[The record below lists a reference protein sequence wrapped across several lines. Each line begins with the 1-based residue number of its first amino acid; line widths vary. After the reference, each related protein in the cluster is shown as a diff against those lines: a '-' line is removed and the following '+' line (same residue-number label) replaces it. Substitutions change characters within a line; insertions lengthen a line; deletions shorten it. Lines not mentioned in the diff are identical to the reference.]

1 MSGSKNEVLYST
13 ICIILYTYISNN
25 VRYKL
30 YTNVFWNY
38 SLFSKSYTIPASLA
52 SRCSAGPAKGRQP
65 RGKVSR
71 GPGGA
76 CPNLVLHNLR
86 NLKKKSCCVLKRV
99 RVVLLGFQT
108 QGLCIPAFHER
119 CEAASGPNDFDSFSF
134 DNSMTV
140 RSMRTFEAIYKHMQ
154 AFRIALETRN
164 FIKSSH
170 CLHSEEMLFNN

>member
-13 ICIILYTYISNN
+13 ICIIYTYTSNN

-30 YTNVFWNY
+30 YTNVFCTY
-38 SLFSKSYTIPASLA
+38 YLFSKSYTIPASLA

-86 NLKKKSCCVLKRV
+86 NLKKKNHV
-99 RVVLLGFQT
+99 
-108 QGLCIPAFHER
+108 AF
-119 CEAASGPNDFDSFSF
+119 
-134 DNSMTV
+134 
-140 RSMRTFEAIYKHMQ
+140 
-154 AFRIALETRN
+154 
-164 FIKSSH
+164 
-170 CLHSEEMLFNN
+170 